1 MMKPELSIIVP
12 TLNEAETLPLL
23 LHDLISQQDVDFEVI
38 VSDGGSTDATTEVA
52 ENFFLESPLSG
63 TCLSAPRGRG
73 RQLNAG
79 TGIAR
84 AEWLLFL
91 HADSRLADQHQLQ
104 RALEFMRDHQKRT
117 GTVAAAGRFALR
129 FESEPGGNNFALFYY
144 ETKARLGRAGCI
156 HGDQGML
163 IRKIFFDQ
171 VGPFRQDLPVMEDT
185 TLAEQVRNQGEWLL
199 LPSEVFTSARRFAS
213 EGWCARQTLNALMM
227 NFLAIGWLDFFARA
241 PEIYQQQD
249 KTKPLQLAPFFRLI
263 GELLSV
269 MSARQRRSLWLAT
282 GAYVRGQA
290 WQLGLALDC
299 RKAYKKNAEHLRR
312 AGPWLNW
319 FDRWFD
325 PLTNHRAGC
334 AVTALLVR
342 LWFARQLGRCP

>member
-23 LHDLISQQDVDFEVI
+23 LHDLISQQNVDFEVI

-52 ENFFLESPLSG
+52 ENFFLESPLTG

-91 HADSRLADQHQLQ
+91 HADSRLADQNQLRQ
-104 RALEFMRDHQKRT
+104 ALEFMQDHQKRT

-144 ETKARLGRAGCI
+144 ETKARLGRTGCI

-163 IRKIFFDQ
+163 IRKNFFDQ
-171 VGPFRQDLPVMEDT
+171 VGPFREDLPVMEDT

-199 LPSEVFTSARRFAS
+199 LPGEVFTSARRFVT
-213 EGWCARQTLNALMM
+213 EGWRARQTLNALMM

-241 PEIYQQQD
+241 PEVYQQQD
-249 KTKPLQLAPFFRLI
+249 KTRPLQLGAI
-263 GELLSV
+263 LSF
-269 MSARQRRSLWLAT
+269 
-282 GAYVRGQA
+282 
-290 WQLGLALDC
+290 
-299 RKAYKKNAEHLRR
+299 N
-312 AGPWLNW
+312 
-319 FDRWFD
+319 
-325 PLTNHRAGC
+325 
-334 AVTALLVR
+334 
-342 LWFARQLGRCP
+342 